1 MVTGVFSSAEG
12 NMLPEPL
19 KLNTTYRMHNSGPAS
34 MRIRSIGLGH
44 GGMYEWNRFGIR
56 DFKEDMVIHAN
67 KTKKL
72 ELSYVLPS
80 LSLSLYTSISFF
92 SHSHTFFNFSLLS
105 LFLSLNKFFL
115 TQEKLGVFG
124 KNYEP

>member
-1 MVTGVFSSAEG
+1 MVTGVFSCAEG

-44 GGMYEWNRFGIR
+44 GGMYDWNRFGIR

-80 LSLSLYTSISFF
+80 LSLFPSTPPYRSSYIFLSSLSLSL
-92 SHSHTFFNFSLLS
+92 SLLLS
-105 LFLSLNKFFL
+105 QNFLLPMKNLEF
-115 TQEKLGVFG
+115 FG